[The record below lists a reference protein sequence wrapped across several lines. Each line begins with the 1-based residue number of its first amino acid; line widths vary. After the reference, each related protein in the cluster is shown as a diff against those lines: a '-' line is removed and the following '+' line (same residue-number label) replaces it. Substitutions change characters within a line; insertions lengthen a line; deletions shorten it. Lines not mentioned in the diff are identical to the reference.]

1 MTTDSQQTNGSN
13 ALGRLLNGKAIIA
26 LLLAVTLF
34 GSVFGGFV
42 MGQDDVTEDFL
53 CEDEDQ
59 PFVQNLS
66 QLVAILVFGG
76 PIAGTLVFVGYKF
89 AESAKPGKYGGT
101 GGGNGKKAL
110 IAGWATPFILYGL
123 QLALSLVFGLD
134 ISCIT
139 P

>member
-42 MGQDDVTEDFL
+42 MGQGDVTEDFL

-59 PFVQNLS
+59 EFVQNIS

-76 PIAGTLVFVGYKF
+76 PIAGTLVFVGYKA
-89 AESAKPGKYGGT
+89 AESARPSKYNGSD
-101 GGGNGKKAL
+101 GKKAL

-134 ISCIT
+134 IGCIT